1 MSHWWTGMGRRT
13 LERVRPLRKP
23 EPGRPVL
30 GLALSGGGERGVAH
44 IGVLSVLEEHG
55 IRADVVAGTSAGSI
69 AGALYCAG
77 WSSGQ
82 MLDAVHA
89 MNLRQIRRFSWSDR
103 RGILR
108 SEAIE
113 DWVGAMLGPG
123 RTFADLDIPLTVI
136 AADLLKGT
144 EILFDDGPLA
154 PAIRASCAV
163 PGMFTPCVDADGRVL
178 VDGGLVNNLPV
189 DIVRQMG
196 ATFAIGVDVSH
207 HGMENWPDEPPRTM
221 IDVLSMVYYVLRHNT
236 DLLHHEPD
244 CLVIPT
250 LPSIRMSKVVEYA
263 DQLYEAGRD
272 AMLAAL
278 PRLMDDLEN
287 TPAPH
292 SE

>member
-1 MSHWWTGMGRRT
+1 MSHWWTGMRRRT
-13 LERVRPLRKP
+13 LERVRDLRKP

-44 IGVLSVLEEHG
+44 IGMISVLEEHG

-69 AGALYCAG
+69 AGVLYCAG
-77 WSSGQ
+77 WDSQQ
-82 MLDAVHA
+82 MLAAVRS

-113 DWVGAMLGPG
+113 EWVEAMLGPG
-123 RTFADLDIPLTVI
+123 ATFADLDTPLTIV
-136 AADLLKGT
+136 AADLLKGA

-154 PAIRASCAV
+154 LAVRASCAV
-163 PGMFTPCVDADGRVL
+163 PGMFTPYVDVDGRVL

-196 ATFAIGVDVSH
+196 ATFTIGVDVSH
-207 HGMENWPDEPPRTM
+207 HGLENWPDEPPHNM

-236 DLLHHEPD
+236 DLLHNAPD

-287 TPAPH
+287 TPAPR

>member
-1 MSHWWTGMGRRT
+1 MSHWWTGVRRRT
-13 LERVRPLRKP
+13 LERVRDLRKP

-44 IGVLSVLEEHG
+44 IGVLAVLEEHG
-55 IRADVVAGTSAGSI
+55 IHADVVAGTSAGSI
-69 AGALYCAG
+69 AGVLYCAG
-77 WSSGQ
+77 WDSQQ
-82 MLDAVHA
+82 MLAA
-89 MNLRQIRRFSWSDR
+89 IRAINLRQIRRFSWSDR

-113 DWVGAMLGPG
+113 AWASAMLGPV
-123 RTFADLDIPLTVI
+123 RTFADLETPLTIV
-136 AADLLKGT
+136 AADLLKGA

-154 PAIRASCAV
+154 PAVRASCAV
-163 PGMFTPCVDADGRVL
+163 PGMFTPCVDAEGRVL

-196 ATFAIGVDVSH
+196 ATFTIGVDVSH
-207 HGMENWPDEPPRTM
+207 HGMENWPDEPPHSM

-236 DLLHHEPD
+236 DLLQDEPD

-250 LPSIRMSKVVEYA
+250 LPSIRMSKMVEYA
-263 DQLYEAGRD
+263 DQLYEAGRE

-278 PRLMDDLEN
+278 PKLLDDLER
-287 TPAPH
+287 TPAPRRD
-292 SE
+292 